1 MRGTPREGDET
12 GRGDGEQGR
21 RGGSRSRWR
30 TSLAPGAGV
39 RVGVGRWRPR
49 SALASAL
56 AAAFGAGVGAGS
68 RVRRWHRR
76 LLPRSALALALAGE
90 FGAGGRVRRCA
101 IRNAREPAVNV
112 HAPFTRSFKTDALL
126 RFAPPHLSSCALQP
140 IAASYAVS
148 HAVSPAVSLPFPP
161 PRHYQWSLRP
171 LVSEIVETTDLSN
184 LKIFPSNISG
194 TYKGTWEVARNSSSS
209 RFPDL
214 QKNSGNIIF
223 QLKTSST
230 ARPEV
235 HYVHGEVVL
244 RDGMYISD
252 GDVHMKLEG
261 VYLRPFGH
269 LRMVLSSSAGADS
282 TEVDEES
289 AANGYQLELHDSSKR
304 GQGSPDHTA
313 VVEMARNCKIRMIT
327 HVSPA
332 VWEWRNGVQ
341 EHVPTYLSPSSHAPS
356 SHAPSSHAPYSRAP
370 YSHAPALL
378 FLLCCSFCFYPS
390 PFYSP
395 LSSVATPLPSIR
407 TPLSSILTPLTHPP
421 LPPPFCLLLPLP
433 PPLPALSPPSP
444 QGAAKVSMLMVGQ
457 QAIMDAREKH
467 EGAAK
472 GAAKVSMLMVGQ
484 QAIMDAYLCL
494 LHLTAGIVVG
504 AESLFNAFAT
514 AAFFK
519 FVIFSIFEM
528 RYLLAIW
535 KARRP
540 AQSSESWDLM
550 RRELSILYSR
560 FCECLIDGKE
570 GRRLS
575 SRGNSPHLPLQH
587 SPALPAAALLLLLDP
602 PDSHIRYIRDSRKP
616 LHVHYILGMSATRLA
631 IPLYIFG
638 CPKNFMRVEPSPA
651 WCAALI
657 AFMGAQVV
665 ALLLQH
671 YLGPRWFIPKQFL
684 PEKYSYFRRV
694 SCLMRQ
700 SSDADDSGPADCV
713 ICMTP
718 VPITS
723 HSMDRM
729 VTPCDHMFHTACLQ
743 RWMDI
748 KMECPTCRRCL
759 PPV

>member
-1 MRGTPREGDET
+1 
-12 GRGDGEQGR
+12 
-21 RGGSRSRWR
+21 
-30 TSLAPGAGV
+30 
-39 RVGVGRWRPR
+39 
-49 SALASAL
+49 
-56 AAAFGAGVGAGS
+56 
-68 RVRRWHRR
+68 
-76 LLPRSALALALAGE
+76 
-90 FGAGGRVRRCA
+90 
-101 IRNAREPAVNV
+101 
-112 HAPFTRSFKTDALL
+112 
-126 RFAPPHLSSCALQP
+126 
-140 IAASYAVS
+140 
-148 HAVSPAVSLPFPP
+148 
-161 PRHYQWSLRP
+161 WSLRP

-184 LKIFPSNISG
+184 LRIFPSNISG

-304 GQGSPDHTA
+304 GQGSPEHTA

-341 EHVPTYLSPSSHAPS
+341 EHVPSQMQGFVESVQEDISAAASSFA
-356 SHAPSSHAPYSRAP
+356 SRH
-370 YSHAPALL
+370 SFFRPAAAAASAAAAGAGGAGGNAAAGAANAAGSAGIGAGLGL
-378 FLLCCSFCFYPS
+378 GLGVGMGGGGGGG
-390 PFYSP
+390 
-395 LSSVATPLPSIR
+395 LSSGIGGSELLAESKGERGGMGGMGGMGGVGESWEADAALVAAEDPVGR
-407 TPLSSILTPLTHPP
+407 R
-421 LPPPFCLLLPLP
+421 
-433 PPLPALSPPSP
+433 
-444 QGAAKVSMLMVGQ
+444 GAMGGGEGEGEADESGAPCFATLRINATAVDLEAYYNKAVNYTLMVTFISFLQ
-457 QAIMDAREKH
+457 VLFIIRQMEH
-467 EGAAK
+467 SNTQS

-560 FCECLIDGKE
+560 FYGFLLGGILLIY
-570 GRRLS
+570 RFS
-575 SRGNSPHLPLQH
+575 T
-587 SPALPAAALLLLLDP
+587 ALRYLLLLFYSFWIP
-602 PDSHIRYIRDSRKP
+602 QIVTSVIRDSRKP

-657 AFMGAQVV
+657 AFMGAQVA

-700 SSDADDSGPADCV
+700 SNDADDSGPADCV

>member
-1 MRGTPREGDET
+1 MTRRE
-12 GRGDGEQGR
+12 
-21 RGGSRSRWR
+21 
-30 TSLAPGAGV
+30 P
-39 RVGVGRWRPR
+39 RPR
-49 SALASAL
+49 WHWLIGFAVLLSYPCRQLAS
-56 AAAFGAGVGAGS
+56 
-68 RVRRWHRR
+68 RPIREK
-76 LLPRSALALALAGE
+76 LLDSE
-90 FGAGGRVRRCA
+90 
-101 IRNAREPAVNV
+101 
-112 HAPFTRSFKTDALL
+112 
-126 RFAPPHLSSCALQP
+126 
-140 IAASYAVS
+140 
-148 HAVSPAVSLPFPP
+148 LPLWEDE
-161 PRHYQWSLRP
+161 WSLRP

-341 EHVPTYLSPSSHAPS
+341 EHVPRIGGSELLAESKGGRGGMGGMGGVGESWEADAALVAAEDPVGRRGAMGGGEEEGEADESGAP
-356 SHAPSSHAPYSRAP
+356 
-370 YSHAPALL
+370 
-378 FLLCCSFCFYPS
+378 CF
-390 PFYSP
+390 
-395 LSSVATPLPSIR
+395 ATLRINA
-407 TPLSSILTPLTHPP
+407 TAVDLEAYYNKAVNYT
-421 LPPPFCLLLPLP
+421 
-433 PPLPALSPPSP
+433 
-444 QGAAKVSMLMVGQ
+444 LMVTFISFLQ
-457 QAIMDAREKH
+457 VLFIIRQMEH
-467 EGAAK
+467 SNTQS

-560 FCECLIDGKE
+560 FYGFLLGGILLIY
-570 GRRLS
+570 RFS
-575 SRGNSPHLPLQH
+575 T
-587 SPALPAAALLLLLDP
+587 ALRYLLLLFYSFWIP
-602 PDSHIRYIRDSRKP
+602 QIVTSVIRDSRKP

-657 AFMGAQVV
+657 AFMGAQVA